1 MQEQIDA
8 LKRDHHALDKAL
20 AICVSRVDRNE
31 NEVKDLS
38 KTVHDTQRVV
48 GEINVKLEKQET
60 FTKEQFATMNE
71 QHKTVLATVEGLA
84 GHVTANTKSNLK
96 LHTVYKTLCVI
107 SACFVTAVGVASK
120 LGWV

>member
-38 KTVHDTQRVV
+38 KTVHDTQRIV

-60 FTKEQFATMNE
+60 QFATTNE
-71 QHKTVLATVEGLA
+71 QHKTVLSTVQGLTE
-84 GHVTANTKSNLK
+84 HVTANTKSNLK

-107 SACFVTAVGVASK
+107 AAGFVAVVGLVSK
-120 LGWV
+120 LGWL